1 MKKLLFTLLTCSF
14 AFSAIA
20 QDATQPKGTWYLGTA
35 DATQVFNLFSSN
47 GMEVSPFVGYA
58 VADNI
63 AITVGLD
70 YASMTTEVEGGD
82 DQEMSASN
90 ITIGGA
96 YFFGDDFYAQAGI
109 GLGSSSST
117 GTDDL
122 SSTQIQIGLGKFIP
136 VKDMWYVSPQ
146 FSYGTMST
154 DGQSGA
160 AASIG
165 ISFGARF

>member
-1 MKKLLFTLLTCSF
+1 
-14 AFSAIA
+14 
-20 QDATQPKGTWYLGTA
+20 
-35 DATQVFNLFSSN
+35 
-47 GMEVSPFVGYA
+47 MEVSPFVGYA

-96 YFFGDDFYAQAGI
+96 YFFGDNFYAQAGV
-109 GLGSSSST
+109 GLGSSSQT

-165 ISFGARF
+165 EESLGSLIVVVSRWVLYLSPVKQSEERWWYLVVSLFKYYTSIGVKS

>member
-20 QDATQPKGTWYLGTA
+20 QDATQPQGTWYLGTA
-35 DATQVFNLFSSN
+35 DATQVFNLFSSD

-58 VADNI
+58 IADNI

-70 YASMTTEVEGGD
+70 YASLTTEVEGGD

-90 ITIGGA
+90 ITLGGA
-96 YFFGDDFYAQAGI
+96 YFFGDDFYAQAQI
-109 GLGSSSST
+109 GLGSSSQT
-117 GTDDL
+117 DTDDL
-122 SSTQIQIGLGKFIP
+122 SSTTIGIGVGKFIP

-146 FSYGTMST
+146 FNYGTMST